1 MPATPEELAP
11 GVHRI
16 DAVGISRL
24 INVFAIRDDSGWTLV
39 DTGITSSPRRI
50 QAALSALGVGRADLT
65 TIYLTHHHGD
75 HIGGTFGMRAWAP
88 DAEVVAPEYEA
99 DIMAAERPMDPS
111 SSRVFQLFRQWSSL
125 PVVPVTRTVPPGATI
140 AGFRVLATPGH
151 TLGHTSLL
159 SEQHGVLLTADA
171 FGAMPRRLR
180 VGVRAAFCT
189 DPALAKRSAEMLL
202 GEEYR
207 TVAFSHGPVLRD
219 GPKDVLRQIVAA
231 CRYAST

>member
-1 MPATPEELAP
+1 MSATREELAP

-16 DAVGISRL
+16 DAIGISRL
-24 INVFAIRDDSGWTLV
+24 ISVFAIRDPGGWTLV
-39 DTGITSSPRRI
+39 DTGVTRSPKRI
-50 QAALSALGVGRADLT
+50 QAALSALGVRPAELT

-75 HIGGTFGMRAWAP
+75 HVGGLPGMCAWAP
-88 DAEVVAPEYEA
+88 DAEVVAPEHEA
-99 DIMAAERPMDPS
+99 DVIAAERPMDPS
-111 SSRVFQLFRQWSSL
+111 SNRLFQLVRQWGSL
-125 PVVPVTRTVPPGATI
+125 PVASVTRAVRPGATV

-159 SEQHGVLLTADA
+159 SERHGVLLTADA

-189 DPALAKRSAEMLL
+189 DPALARRSAEMLL

-219 GPKDVLRQIVAA
+219 RPKDVLEQIVAA
-231 CRYAST
+231 CRYT